1 MKFNVSFMS
10 LHFLLFRVYIS
21 FILIFSFSIQVLTK
35 PKQCICKILVKNER
49 IMNISI
55 YFILDNDLYFL
66 RNSTYVLTFTGLKY
80 EKAQTDSIDVIASIN
95 K

>member
-1 MKFNVSFMS
+1 
-10 LHFLLFRVYIS
+10 
-21 FILIFSFSIQVLTK
+21 
-35 PKQCICKILVKNER
+35 
-49 IMNISI
+49 MNISI